1 MAFLHTFSIV
11 ARDENSDQIGVA
23 VQTHWFA
30 VGAMCPWIEPGVGAV
45 ATQSLVEVSYGP
57 KGLNLLKAG
66 KNPEEALEI
75 LLKADENSNVR
86 QVAILDAEG
95 RIAAHTG
102 RKCIAEAGHITG
114 NGFSVQANMM
124 LKPAVWPAMADAFE
138 KSQGELAA
146 RMLTALKAGQKAG
159 GDIRGM
165 QSAAMLVADG
175 SSTDEPWNKMI
186 VDIRV
191 DDHPDPILELERLYN
206 IHKAYDFMNEGDELI
221 ARGKSDEANKK
232 YAKASELAP
241 GLIEIPFWEAV
252 TMANSGRMEEAL
264 VLFRKIFH
272 EDKNWAELLKRLPAS
287 GLLKDDKEMMER
299 IISAVEG

>member
-11 ARDENSDQIGVA
+11 AKDNKSGQIGVA

-66 KNPEEALEI
+66 NSPAEALDI
-75 LLKADENSNVR
+75 LIKADENSSVR

-95 RIAAHTG
+95 RVAVHTG
-102 RKCIAEAGHITG
+102 SKCIAEAGHFSG
-114 NGFSVQANMM
+114 DGYSVQANMM
-124 LKPAVWPAMADAFE
+124 LNPTVWPAMAEAFE
-138 KSQGELAA
+138 ESSGELAA
-146 RMLTALKAGQKAG
+146 RMLTALKAGQNEG

-175 SSTDEPWNKMI
+175 SSSDEPWKKMI
-186 VDIRV
+186 VDLRV
-191 DDHPDPILELERLYN
+191 DDHPEPILELERLYN

-221 ARGKSDEANKK
+221 SQGKSEEANMK
-232 YAKASELAP
+232 YSIASELAP

-252 TMANSGRMEEAL
+252 TMANSGRLDDAL
-264 VLFRKIFH
+264 VLFRKIFN
-272 EDKNWAELLKRLPAS
+272 EDKNWAELVKRLPAS
-287 GLLKDDKEMMER
+287 GLLKDDKEIMKK
-299 IISAVEG
+299 IISTSEE